1 MLEIALAQLRF
12 ATSLLLGTPF
22 SLRSLEQIVSTLKET
37 RQEFGPLASPKD
49 DLSGG
54 GPVLDE
60 ETRQAMQL
68 RRFRSQARKAAQETG
83 YYRDLFEHLDLDLRR
98 LSFEAITRVPLLQK
112 DALRANPDAFVCRTA
127 QPFLRALTTG
137 TTGKPTSIAFSS
149 HEMRVYFALE
159 AIGTLFSGDLE
170 PDDIVQISTSSR
182 GTLGNICA
190 AGAYAHIGAMCYL
203 AGVVEPAQALA
214 LLTERRHI
222 AGKKSRT
229 SILSTYPSYL
239 GELVECG
246 LRLGYQ
252 PTDFGL
258 ERIYVGGE
266 VVTQGLK
273 RRCQQLFGPVRCLD
287 SGYGMTEIWPFGGR
301 LCEAGHLHFEVS
313 QGLLEVLHL
322 ETGLACQA
330 GEIGTMV
337 ATPFP
342 PYRETTLLLR
352 YNTQDVVQV
361 PAQPPTCSLRHLPAT
376 SPILGKRSLSLHHDH
391 GWTFPR
397 HIMEAL
403 EALEEVPLP
412 ARYSY
417 RAVPGGVALD
427 VVTRTKSSLV
437 FHTIENSL
445 HEHGVPVQQLRLMR
459 DPQQLSHAY
468 PLRCDLREH
477 TFPASPA
484 DEIVMQEMDLSV
496 SQVEKR

>member
-12 ATSLLLGTPF
+12 AASLLLGIPF
-22 SLRSLEQIVSTLKET
+22 SLRSLDQIVSMLKET
-37 RQEFGPLASPKD
+37 RQEFGPLVSPKD
-49 DLSGG
+49 DLCG
-54 GPVLDE
+54 GPPLDE
-60 ETRQAMQL
+60 ETRQAVQV
-68 RRFRSQARKAAQETG
+68 RRFRSQAAKAARETL

-98 LSFEAITRVPLLQK
+98 LSFEEIARVPLLQK
-112 DALRANPDAFVCRTA
+112 DTLRAHPDAFVCRTA
-127 QPFLRALTTG
+127 QPCLRALTTG

-149 HEMRVYFALE
+149 YEMRVYFALE
-159 AIGTLFSGDLE
+159 AIAALFSGDLE

-182 GTLGNICA
+182 GTLANVCL
-190 AGAYAHIGAMCYL
+190 AGACAHIGAMVYL

-214 LLTERRHI
+214 LLSERHQI
-222 AGKKSRT
+222 PGKKSRT

-246 LRLGYQ
+246 LRLGYR

-273 RRCQQLFGPVRCLD
+273 RRCHQLFGDARCLEG
-287 SGYGMTEIWPFGGR
+287 GYGMTEIWPFVGR
-301 LCEAGHLHFEVS
+301 PCEAEHLHFEGS

-322 ETGLACQA
+322 ETGLPCQA
-330 GEIGTMV
+330 GEIGTIV

-352 YNTQDVVQV
+352 YDTQDVVQI
-361 PAQPPTCSLRHLPAT
+361 PATPPTCRLSHLPAT
-376 SPILGKRSLSLHHDH
+376 SPLLGKRSLSLRHDR

-397 HIMEAL
+397 SIMETL
-403 EALEEVPLP
+403 EGLEEVPLP
-412 ARYSY
+412 ARYSC
-417 RAVPGGVALD
+417 RAVPGGIALE
-427 VVTRTKSSLV
+427 VVTRAESSLV
-437 FHTIENSL
+437 LHRIENAL
-445 HEHGVPVQQLRLMR
+445 HEHGVPVEHLRLMK
-459 DPQQLSHAY
+459 DPQHLSHAY

-484 DEIVMQEMDLSV
+484 DEIVMQEMDRFV
-496 SQVEKR
+496 SQVDER